1 MTTFDK
7 KTYFAGY
14 EAGFVDGWNRHN
26 EEHTKLDD
34 VKIEVGDTSKVKFY
48 TEEKVY
54 GDMFDFCQS
63 ESGNELDDI
72 DILCKWYRIHNN
84 TRLLQEHLKYYGLA
98 YTAHNYLLGLYSQE
112 GLIACDEL
120 DMIKEFIE
128 SSKIG
133 GEKA

>member
-14 EAGFVDGWNRHN
+14 EAGFVDGWNRHS

-34 VKIEVGDTSKVKFY
+34 LNDVRIDVENTSK
-48 TEEKVY
+48 EKVY

-63 ESGNELDDI
+63 ESGNKLDDI

-84 TRLLQEHLKYYGLA
+84 TKLLQEHLKYYGLA
-98 YTAHNYLLGLYSQE
+98 YTAHNYSLGLYSRE

-120 DMIKEFIE
+120 DQVKEFIE
-128 SSKIG
+128 SYKIEV
-133 GEKA
+133 EKA